1 MNTLLSLMCILMMVG
16 CASPQGNRPFAKRK
30 QAMNDAQKR
39 FQAVDVDDNGSL
51 SRDEFA
57 KSQAAKRVADPD
69 KLFNSADTNGDGLLT
84 FSELTEAIR
93 KLQSNRQ

>member
-1 MNTLLSLMCILMMVG
+1 MMVG
-16 CASPQGNRPFAKRK
+16 CANPQGNRPFAKRK

-39 FQAVDVDDNGSL
+39 FQAVDVDDNGFL

-57 KSQAAKRVADPD
+57 KSQAVKRVADPD
-69 KLFNSADTNGDGLLT
+69 KLFNSADTNGDGVLT